1 MKNHFS
7 FLTDKCRM
15 LTQLYLALVPST
27 ELVLNSE
34 HSCVMVVVKDDI
46 SGSINIINS
55 TQEYIR
61 YILSWT
67 ARATGMHLVT
77 CLSFSLIH
85 LASAAFKILDTDT
98 FQTLKT
104 SWKYANVSIA
114 NIPRVQ
120 SSQLI

>member
-1 MKNHFS
+1 MS
-7 FLTDKCRM
+7 DADTA
-15 LTQLYLALVPST
+15 LALVPST

-34 HSCVMVVVKDDI
+34 HSRVMVVVKDDI